1 MTQYKKSIS
10 SKYISIFSVENF
22 INAFQNTNDIKC
34 NGILLVMPFGI
45 VYGKFQ
51 SIDVENPKTLGN
63 VLLSSNSKCKQSY
76 IDDNYELKGDGS
88 QILLKDAVVKYPT
101 GITLNMDEIIIFSD
115 QVCGYYPVDLDAF
128 YQT

>member
-1 MTQYKKSIS
+1 M
-10 SKYISIFSVENF
+10 
-22 INAFQNTNDIKC
+22 
-34 NGILLVMPFGI
+34 
-45 VYGKFQ
+45 
-51 SIDVENPKTLGN
+51 GN

>member
-1 MTQYKKSIS
+1 MTQDKKSIS
-10 SKYISIFSVENF
+10 SKYISIFSVENY

>member
-1 MTQYKKSIS
+1 MTQDKKSIS

-101 GITLNMDEIIIFSD
+101 GITLNIDEIIIFSD

>member
-1 MTQYKKSIS
+1 MTQDKKSIS